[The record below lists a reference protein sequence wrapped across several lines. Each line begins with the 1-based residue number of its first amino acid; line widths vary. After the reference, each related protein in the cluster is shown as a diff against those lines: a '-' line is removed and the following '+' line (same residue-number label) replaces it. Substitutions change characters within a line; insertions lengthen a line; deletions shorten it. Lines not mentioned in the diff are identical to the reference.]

1 MKSVVLRASRGLRNS
16 SGTGR
21 HLFMQ
26 IQTSRF
32 GSVEIDADDILVFPR
47 GLFAFEGCR
56 HWVLLAD
63 SHSELLGWLQCAT
76 LGSLALPVVS
86 PRRYR
91 PDYKVHVARHQ
102 LTPLEF
108 SQFDQAY
115 VLSILSK
122 EDGQWTLNLKAPL
135 VINLDRRLGR
145 QLITGDDQPIAWP
158 LPNLRHTSLRKS
170 A

>member
-1 MKSVVLRASRGLRNS
+1 
-16 SGTGR
+16 
-21 HLFMQ
+21 MQ

-32 GSVEIDADDILVFPR
+32 GSVEIDADDIFLFPR
-47 GLFAFEGCR
+47 GLFAFEACR

-63 SHSELLGWLQCAT
+63 THSEHLGWLQCAT
-76 LGSLALPVVS
+76 EPAVALPVVS
-86 PRRYR
+86 PRRYL
-91 PDYKVHVARHQ
+91 PEYKVHVARSQ
-102 LTPLEF
+102 LAPLEF

-135 VINLDRRLGR
+135 VINFDRRLGR
-145 QLITGDDQPIAWP
+145 QLITGDEQPIAWP
-158 LPNLRHTSLRKS
+158 LPALSRRPVLRKS